1 MDGSIKKHIVLQN
14 LEQFLVFI
22 SALVRFHL
30 ITKQE
35 QHLPKAAMLD
45 DSAKSKL
52 EYGKLLRDNQNHD
65 ELQIPNKVF
74 LLIKGSYP
82 RSVH

>member
-1 MDGSIKKHIVLQN
+1 MDGSIKKHIVSQN

-22 SALVRFHL
+22 SAIVRFHL

-35 QHLPKAAMLD
+35 QHFPKVAMLD
-45 DSAKSKL
+45 DSTKGKP
-52 EYGKLLRDNQNHD
+52 ECGKLLRDNQNHD
-65 ELQIPNKVF
+65 ELQIPNKV